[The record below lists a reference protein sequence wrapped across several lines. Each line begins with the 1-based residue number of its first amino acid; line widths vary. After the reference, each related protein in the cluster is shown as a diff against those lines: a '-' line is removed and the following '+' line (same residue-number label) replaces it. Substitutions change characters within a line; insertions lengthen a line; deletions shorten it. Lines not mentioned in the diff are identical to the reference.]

1 MSVTS
6 AFNVVHQFS
15 EYTFDRGGLYS
26 MFYFARGHDIGRVLA
41 LDLEV

>member
-6 AFNVVHQFS
+6 AFNVVHQFPNILLIVVD
-15 EYTFDRGGLYS
+15 YIAC
-26 MFYFARGHDIGRVLA
+26 FYFARGHDIGRVLA